1 MPEVRVAESL
11 AEADRGQW
19 QALFPGA
26 LEDYD
31 YLMAVEAAGLQGFGW
46 RYALAYEAGELVAAA
61 PGFVTEYPLETTL
74 TGPSRRLAE
83 RLRNL
88 FPDAL
93 TLRLACLGSPC
104 TETAQFGFRPGLPEH
119 RRAELL
125 RALIGGFETSARR
138 ERCGLFGAKDV
149 AEPDLALWTRAAQ
162 PLHYRPLPGLPSA
175 HLDID
180 FADLDAYFAR
190 LSHATRKDMRRKLK
204 AAAHVR
210 IEVREAVED
219 VLDRITALYAET
231 LARAD
236 MSFEELTP
244 AYFRGVLA
252 SMPGRAFAVLYFDGD
267 VLLAFNLLIQSGDT
281 LLDKFFCMEA
291 ERGRPLNLYFLSW
304 FTNVRLCLER
314 GLKRYQAGQAAYDVK
329 LKLGSQ
335 LTRTAICF
343 RHRNALVNSALQ
355 LVAPLFAADPTLK
368 LAA

>member
-1 MPEVRVAESL
+1 MPEIRVAESL
-11 AEADRGQW
+11 AEADRSQW
-19 QALFPGA
+19 QALFPDA
-26 LEDYD
+26 IEDYD
-31 YLMAVEAAGLQGFGW
+31 YLAAVEEAGLDGFRW
-46 RYALAYEAGELVAAA
+46 RYALAYEDGELIAAA
-61 PGFVTEYPLETTL
+61 PAFITEYPLDTTL
-74 TGPSRRLAE
+74 GGAGRRVAE
-83 RLRNL
+83 RLRKL

-93 TLRLACLGSPC
+93 TLRLGCLGSPC
-104 TETAQFGFRPGLPEH
+104 TETAQFGFRPDLSPA
-119 RRAELL
+119 RRVDLL
-125 RALIGGFETSARR
+125 RALIAGFESAARR
-138 ERCGLFGAKDV
+138 DRCGLFGAKDV
-149 AEPDLALWTRAAQ
+149 AAPDTALWNEAS
-162 PLHYRPLPGLPSA
+162 RPLGYRALPSLPTA

-180 FADLDAYFAR
+180 FADMDAYFAR

-204 AAAHVR
+204 AAAAVR
-210 IEVREAVED
+210 IEVRETLDD
-219 VLDRITALYAET
+219 VLDRVMALYAET

-244 AYFRGVLA
+244 AYFQGVLA
-252 SMPGRAFAVLYFDGD
+252 KMPGRAFAVLYFDGD
-267 VLLAFNLLIQSGDT
+267 TLLGCNLLIQDKDT

-314 GLKRYQAGQAAYDVK
+314 GLSRYQSGQASYDVK

-343 RHRNALVNSALQ
+343 RHRNALVNGALQ

>member
-31 YLMAVEAAGLQGFGW
+31 YLAAVEQAGLDGFSW
-46 RYALAYEAGELVAAA
+46 RYVLAYEGADLVAAA
-61 PGFVTEYPLETTL
+61 PAFVTEYPLETTL
-74 TGPSRRLAE
+74 SGPGRHLAE
-83 RLRNL
+83 RLRKV

-104 TETAQFGFRPGLPEH
+104 TETAPFGFRPGLPDA

-125 RALIGGFETSARR
+125 RRLIEGFEQAARR
-138 ERCGLFGAKDV
+138 DRCGLFGAKDV
-149 AEPDLALWTRAAQ
+149 AEPDLALWTRASQA
-162 PLHYRPLPGLPSA
+162 LGYRAMPSLPTA

-180 FADLDAYFAR
+180 FADMDAYFAR

-210 IEVREAVED
+210 IEVREALDD
-219 VLDRITALYAET
+219 VLDRVMALYAET

-244 AYFRGVLA
+244 AYFQGVLA
-252 SMPGRAFAVLYFDGD
+252 KMPGRAFAVLYFDGD
-267 VLLAFNLLIQSGDT
+267 ALLGFNLLIQDGAT

-291 ERGRPLNLYFLSW
+291 ERGRPLNLYFVSW

-314 GLKRYQAGQAAYDVK
+314 GLKRYQSGQAAYDVK

-335 LTRTAICF
+335 LTRTSICF
-343 RHRNALVNSALQ
+343 RHRNALVNGALQ